1 MYKSSLIIR
10 EQPNRM
16 DTNESLI
23 QSVTRQA
30 NKVSRRGI
38 LFTGAAAGLASAF
51 AIPAV
56 SQVAEAAML
65 DKSTMAQDKKN
76 DITVL
81 NNGLYYEHQAIWA
94 YQFAAPK
101 LTNTAVG
108 KAVLAVAGANLTDHQ
123 AHRDVLSKAIKSLGG
138 TPVKAEAS
146 YDLSSYIKKG
156 EGNIDSDVNI
166 AKLALALEVDAAI
179 AYTFEAAKLK
189 TPALITAGASIGTN
203 EAAHATAIRA
213 AFKSLG
219 VDIALVPSSF
229 FNTATR
235 SAWVLKV

>member
-1 MYKSSLIIR
+1 
-10 EQPNRM
+10 M
-16 DTNESLI
+16 DTNKPLI
-23 QSVTRQA
+23 HIDPA
-30 NKVSRRGI
+30 HNLSRRSI
-38 LFTGAAAGLASAF
+38 LATGAVAGIAAAF

-56 SQVAEAAML
+56 ADMSEAATP
-65 DKSTMAQDKKN
+65 KTTAQDRKN

-94 YQFAAPK
+94 YNFAASK

-108 KAVLAVAGANLTDHQ
+108 KAVLAVASANLTDHQ
-123 AHRDVLSKAIKSLGG
+123 AHRDILKRSIVSLGG

-146 YDLSSYIKKG
+146 YDLSSYINKG

-166 AKLALALEVDAAI
+166 AKLALALETDAAI

-219 VDIALVPSSF
+219 VDIAIVPAAF
-229 FNTATR
+229 FNSSTR
-235 SAWVLKV
+235 SAWILKV